1 MVSKHAQS
9 CYFIQN
15 GRHLYLIDGNSVQ
28 SVQFK
33 EAWKY
38 HMGQHNDLN
47 WKFQSIWKK
56 RAPIWIQIYQYAVVR
71 PCLNTKHTNCNEHT
85 LLCLEE

>member
-1 MVSKHAQS
+1 MVSKHVQS
-9 CYFIQN
+9 CYFIQHEC
-15 GRHLYLIDGNSVQ
+15 HLYLIDEKKK

-38 HMGQHNDLN
+38 HMGQHNDLV

-56 RAPIWIQIYQYAVVR
+56 GHYINPNLSICCRKT
-71 PCLNTKHTNCNEHT
+71 LFKHKTHK
-85 LLCLEE
+85 LQ

>member
-1 MVSKHAQS
+1 MVSKHVQS

-15 GRHLYLIDGNSVQ
+15 GRHLYLIDGNLVQ
-28 SVQFK
+28 NVQFK

-38 HMGQHNDLN
+38 HMGQHNDLV

-56 RAPIWIQIYQYAVVR
+56 GHYINPNLSICCSKTQVF
-71 PCLNTKHTNCNEHT
+71 KHKTHK
-85 LLCLEE
+85 LQ